1 MSPQSAVRNA
11 LRPLLALV
19 LGCLL
24 LSGCAA
30 LSLQAPDITLVNL
43 EFTDLTLFETSGIFE
58 VRLANENPEPLRI
71 EGGVY
76 SLYVDGLRIGKG
88 LSNRQFE
95 IAPFTTVI
103 DTVDVHVNN
112 LAMATRLQSIF
123 DSGAFSYRIKAK
135 IHVATDL
142 GRRSLNLSK
151 DGHFD
156 FDEAETG
163 RSPLDSEDAQ

>member
-1 MSPQSAVRNA
+1 MSQQFFV
-11 LRPLLALV
+11 LRRRRCAAIVLT

-24 LSGCAA
+24 LSGCAS

-43 EFTDLTLFETSGIFE
+43 EFTDLTLFETSGVFE
-58 VRLANENPEPLRI
+58 VRLANENPQPLRI

-88 LSNRQFE
+88 LSNRQLE
-95 IAPFTTVI
+95 IAPFTTV
-103 DTVDVHVNN
+103 VDAVEVHINN
-112 LAMATRLQSIF
+112 LTMATRLQSIF

-142 GRRSLNLSK
+142 GRRSLSLSK
-151 DGHFD
+151 DGTFD
-156 FDEAETG
+156 FAAASSDI
-163 RSPLDSEDAQ
+163 SEDVH